1 MVWLEYRESAR
12 EWLQSQDWILKG
24 LLHHAEK
31 LKNFKPGSDMVR
43 FASFKGSVDWLKNLC
58 IIPFLAHFLFCC
70 LANAVFN
77 QEVGSLVVG
86 QR

>member
-1 MVWLEYRESAR
+1 MF
-12 EWLQSQDWILKG
+12 
-24 LLHHAEK
+24 EK
-31 LKNFKPGSDMVR
+31 FVPLF
-43 FASFKGSVDWLKNLC
+43 

-86 QR
+86 MEVRG